1 MFFIAGTGLGMVPQF
16 RDGNYPTP
24 IHQYHVFNIPSRH
37 AVCAGEIEYEPNP
50 VKPKLVSV
58 HMVYTESI

>member
-1 MFFIAGTGLGMVPQF
+1 MFFIAGTGLGMAPHF
-16 RDGNYPTP
+16 SDGNSPTP
-24 IHQYHVFNIPSRH
+24 IHQYHLFNIPSRH
-37 AVCAGEIEYEPNP
+37 AICAGEVEYEPNP